1 MDFHLND
8 NMLYNGNVLS
18 VEMVYLF
25 LIVTDVIDFVN
36 TFGSTFGILTGG
48 GAAGFGAGAGADVV
62 LFDLPILT
70 SQYF

>member
-1 MDFHLND
+1 
-8 NMLYNGNVLS
+8 
-18 VEMVYLF
+18 MVYLF